1 MTFPIKNIRE
11 TLGVNQTEMAKLV
24 GINRVRYL
32 RYENNKRR
40 IPSEIAYEL
49 IDIAKDKG
57 IEIKL
62 EDIYPRN
69 LDCKP

>member
-1 MTFPIKNIRE
+1 
-11 TLGVNQTEMAKLV
+11 
-24 GINRVRYL
+24 L